1 MKLRP
6 SHRLYGLGAILLVAL
21 TIGHTAMLSGPD
33 SVKATAPYA
42 ILRIQGPLYVI
53 QRHIRSFT
61 EEEPS

>member
-1 MKLRP
+1 
-6 SHRLYGLGAILLVAL
+6 
-21 TIGHTAMLSGPD
+21 
-33 SVKATAPYA
+33 VKATAPHA